1 MSTNIQNGFKFKNGM
16 TMYEINEHLTA
27 LKPKLLDLA
36 RTTYQKLVIEDIVAY
51 ALTSLFGIELFSPF
65 NPPYVT
71 DLEGYVGKSLSDL
84 SFHIITSHRDQIRKM
99 DGNNPYCFTPDLDL
113 GCKVCIF
120 PLKGKMLGLFAGGL
134 GLSGKDHEMF
144 MRQPWVQDYAFWDS
158 TDPDETVSEAEWK
171 QRELDWDE
179 ALPGIGIPKATG
191 LIRELVDP
199 LDVAGGNPT
208 LDDIR
213 NWLTGKLPG
222 YIEEGMA
229 THNITRD
236 DVLQRLIKYVQEG

>member
-1 MSTNIQNGFKFKNGM
+1 MSTNIQNGFKFKDGM
-16 TMYEINEHLTA
+16 TMYEISEHLTT
-27 LKPKLLDLA
+27 LKPKLLNLA
-36 RTTYQKLVIEDIVAY
+36 RTTYQRLVIEDIVAF
-51 ALTSLFGIELFSPF
+51 ALTSLFGIELFSSF

-71 DLEGYVGKSLSDL
+71 DLEGYEGKNLSNLSL
-84 SFHIITSHRDQIRKM
+84 HIITSHRDQIRKM
-99 DGNNPYCFTPDLDL
+99 DDNNPYCFTPDLDL

-120 PLKGKMLGLFAGGL
+120 PLEHKTLGLFAGGL

-144 MRQPWVQDYAFWDS
+144 MRQPWVQDYAYWDS
-158 TDPDETVSEAEWK
+158 TDPDETVPPAEWK

-179 ALPGIGIPKATG
+179 ALPGIGIPKNTG

-199 LDVAGGNPT
+199 LDAASNIPT
-208 LDDIR
+208 PDDIY

-229 THNITRD
+229 QHDISKNNI
-236 DVLQRLIKYVQEG
+236 LQRLIKYDQE